1 MASEDRYTFSQ
12 VMSSLIE
19 LESMIAEFY
28 RASVERSQASSSKE
42 IFLTFEKANRQRMS
56 SLDKVR
62 RETVIEMSL
71 EPIMG
76 LALEEH
82 RLHVRR
88 VIEDR
93 NLGDRQKAMALED
106 IMQGI
111 YSEASR
117 KLEYVSAEAFDLLN
131 KFSLESSRRMD
142 MLAAGNRT

>member
-1 MASEDRYTFSQ
+1 LASEDRYTFSQ

-19 LESMIAEFY
+19 LESMIVEFY
-28 RASVERSQASSSKE
+28 RASVERSQASGSKE
-42 IFLTFEKANRQRMS
+42 IFLTFEKANQQRIGA
-56 SLDKVR
+56 LDKVR
-62 RETVIEMSL
+62 RGTVIEMSL

-82 RLHVRR
+82 RFRVRR

-93 NLGDRQKAMALED
+93 NSGDRQKAIALED

-111 YSEASR
+111 YRIASR
-117 KLEYVSAEAFDLLN
+117 KLEYVSAEAFDLLS

-142 MLAAGNRT
+142 MLVAGNRT

>member
-1 MASEDRYTFSQ
+1 LASEDRYTFSQ

-42 IFLTFEKANRQRMS
+42 IFLTFEKANQQQMS

-88 VIEDR
+88 LIEDK
-93 NLGDRQKAMALED
+93 NLGDPQKAMALED

-111 YSEASR
+111 YREASR

-142 MLAAGNRT
+142 MLVAGNRT